1 MDAHDQIFY
10 DIVAEEIRSRLIVDG
25 LWVRAFSESGGDE
38 GKAKAIYIVHRV
50 GQLKAEALAAKAAA
64 FQRAQ
69 AEARQEQERQ
79 DIIKREEEERRKRE
93 WDEEWKM
100 LREAESQRPRSMEDF
115 ISNYIF
121 EILIVLTFLGIFLG
135 IHLSYLFPR

>member
-1 MDAHDQIFY
+1 MNHHVSVSSYLA
-10 DIVAEEIRSRLIVDG
+10 AESPISGLPTWMRATRYSTILLPRIRSRLIVDG

-69 AEARQEQERQ
+69 AEAKQERQ
-79 DIIKREEEERRKRE
+79 AAGK
-93 WDEEWKM
+93 
-100 LREAESQRPRSMEDF
+100 
-115 ISNYIF
+115 
-121 EILIVLTFLGIFLG
+121 
-135 IHLSYLFPR
+135 LF

>member
-100 LREAESQRPRSMEDF
+100 LREAESQRPLTLEGVILSIIIF
-115 ISNYIF
+115 IMVFGFVRLLFVY
-121 EILIVLTFLGIFLG
+121 
-135 IHLSYLFPR
+135 LSSSSALE

>member
-1 MDAHDQIFY
+1 MDAPDQIFY

-69 AEARQEQERQ
+69 AEARQEQERR
-79 DIIKREEEERRKRE
+79 DRIKREEEERRKRE
-93 WDEEWKM
+93 VDEKWKRV
-100 LREAESQRPRSMEDF
+100 REAESQRPFNQKDF
-115 ISNYIF
+115 LFLIIVIIMLFGWIGLIF
-121 EILIVLTFLGIFLG
+121 FLSSCSSALK
-135 IHLSYLFPR
+135 

>member
-50 GQLKAEALAAKAAA
+50 GQLKAEALAAKAVA
-64 FQRAQ
+64 FKRAQ
-69 AEARQEQERQ
+69 AEARQDKERQ
-79 DIIKREEEERRKRE
+79 DMIKIFQKERRKQE
-93 WDEEWKM
+93 YYDECQRKM
-100 LREAESQRPRSMEDF
+100 EAESQRPLTLKGVIFNILVIIMFFGF
-115 ISNYIF
+115 IG
-121 EILIVLTFLGIFLG
+121 LVLFL
-135 IHLSYLFPR
+135 R